1 MREMKLVKSL
11 LQQPADVGQ
20 EDNSQLRPQRKSP
33 PCHVRGGGARRSRAC
48 PRHVMARPDAK
59 LKGQDRKV
67 ALSVVRG

>member
-1 MREMKLVKSL
+1 MREMKLAKSL

-33 PCHVRGGGARRSRAC
+33 PCHVRGARRSRAC

-59 LKGQDRKV
+59 SKGQDRKV